1 MAVTL
6 SMVRPLDGEVAH
18 LPLDHPGIAAVAS
31 RRVDLASDLPDEV
44 VVVIIMAAEGG
55 KSPESR
61 FWTG

>member
-18 LPLDHPGIAAVAS
+18 LPLDHAGVGAIAPW
-31 RRVDLASDLPDEV
+31 RVDLGCDLTNEV
-44 VVVIIMAAEGG
+44 LVVIIIAVEGG